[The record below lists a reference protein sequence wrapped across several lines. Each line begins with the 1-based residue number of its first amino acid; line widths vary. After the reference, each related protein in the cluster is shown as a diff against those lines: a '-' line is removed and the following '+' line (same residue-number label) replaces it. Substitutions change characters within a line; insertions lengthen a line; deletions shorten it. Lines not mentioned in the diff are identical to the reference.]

1 MRKFRR
7 CDGEYYIKIK
17 KKINDGG
24 GGGGWV
30 GWPSDS

>member
-1 MRKFRR
+1 MTGNIIR
-7 CDGEYYIKIK
+7 IKIK

-24 GGGGWV
+24 GGGWV

>member
-17 KKINDGG
+17 KKINS

-30 GWPSDS
+30 GWPLDS

>member
-17 KKINDGG
+17 KKINDA